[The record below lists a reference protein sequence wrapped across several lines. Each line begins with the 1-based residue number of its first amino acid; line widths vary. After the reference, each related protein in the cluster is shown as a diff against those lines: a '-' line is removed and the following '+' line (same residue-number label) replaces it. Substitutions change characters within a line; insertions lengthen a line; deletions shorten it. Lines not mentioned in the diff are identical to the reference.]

1 MLRQLTRSV
10 LVKAPST
17 FALAFVNTYFLER
30 RAHTRGAELAL
41 RFPLPRFIVEGL
53 TLEKRVMVHL
63 DYERGGATNHALT
76 IEWQPVGRGPLPSF
90 DGNLTASPETE
101 ETCQLTIDGKYTPPG
116 GTAGAAFDRV
126 IGGRIANATISALLE
141 RFKVSIEADYAARVV
156 P

>member
-90 DGNLTASPETE
+90 DGNLTASPET
-101 ETCQLTIDGKYTPPG
+101 DGKYTPPG

-141 RFKVSIEADYAARVV
+141 RFKVSIEADYAARLV